1 VSAGKKYLE
10 ILTTDQLSVGYGE
23 HTLFEHINL
32 TLYTGE
38 LVCFMGPNGIGKST
52 LIRTLTGLQKPLS
65 GGVQI
70 LEPTSLPSIAAKT
83 NHLVAIVLTER
94 VTAQNMTVEEL
105 VTFGRYPYLDWNI
118 HLEKFDTEM
127 ITYAIGQVNIT
138 HLRKKRLFELSDG
151 QLQLTMIARALAQDT
166 PLIVLDEPTA
176 HLDLNNR
183 VEIMKLLR
191 HLSHNLNKAILLATH
206 DLDLALQTADRIWL
220 TGNDKN
226 IIDGIP
232 EDLVLNGSFDSIF
245 QFKGFDLRTG
255 KVLHEAYRTKGVR
268 LEGAGYS
275 FLWTK
280 NALERNGF
288 AVDTGSDLLQIE
300 VHQSDSKTYWILQD
314 HGRFETMSD
323 LLKALGVDFAR

>member
-1 VSAGKKYLE
+1 MSAGEKYLE
-10 ILTTDQLSVGYGE
+10 ILATDQLSVGYGQRA
-23 HTLFEHINL
+23 LFEHINL
-32 TLYTGE
+32 ALYTGE
-38 LVCFMGPNGIGKST
+38 LVCFMGPNGVGKST

-65 GGVQI
+65 GSIQI
-70 LEPTSLPSIAAKT
+70 LEPTLKPSIT
-83 NHLVAIVLTER
+83 TRTSQLVAIVLTDR
-94 VTAQNMTVEEL
+94 VTAQNMTVEAL
-105 VTFGRYPYLDWNI
+105 VTFGRYPYMDWNI
-118 HLEKFDTEM
+118 RLEKRDTEM
-127 ITYAIGQVNIT
+127 IDYAIEHVNIS

-166 PLIVLDEPTA
+166 PLIILDEPTA

-220 TGNDKN
+220 TGNNKN

-232 EDLVLNGSFDSIF
+232 EDLVLDGSFDSIF

-255 KVLHEAYRTKGVR
+255 KVLHEAYRTKSIH
-268 LEGAGYS
+268 LEGTGYS

-288 AVDTGSDLLQIE
+288 VVDTTSDSWRVE
-300 VHQSDSKTYWILQD
+300 VHHSESKPYWILQN

-323 LLKALGVDFAR
+323 LLKALGVEFAR